1 MKPSNTIRLICLLAA
16 VVMAGLVVG
25 SQFGMANH
33 YALQGDETPTLSHPL
48 AIAQSASA
56 VPRRAAI

>member
-1 MKPSNTIRLICLLAA
+1 MKPSNAIRLTSLLAA

-33 YALQGDETPTLSHPL
+33 YAAQADEALALSHAL
-48 AIAQSASA
+48 SVAQSASA
-56 VPRRAAI
+56 VPRGAAI